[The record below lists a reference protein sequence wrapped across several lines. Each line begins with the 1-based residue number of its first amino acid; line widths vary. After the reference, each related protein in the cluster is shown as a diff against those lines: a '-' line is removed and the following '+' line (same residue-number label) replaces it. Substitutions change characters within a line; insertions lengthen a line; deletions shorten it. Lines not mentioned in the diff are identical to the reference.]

1 MTEKAM
7 YDFSFCFRQFIG
19 QLRMYLLSG
28 RMATR
33 LKSPEREILNKMAKN
48 RGGMHEPGISFHRWS
63 RHFSRRDR

>member
-7 YDFSFCFRQFIG
+7 YDFSFCFRQFNG

-33 LKSPEREILNKMAKN
+33 LKSPEREILNKMAKIAEAC
-48 RGGMHEPGISFHRWS
+48 MSQA
-63 RHFSRRDR
+63 